1 MTNPVHKLPVFG
13 VNHMPSAGTLDS
25 CVGWARD
32 EQEAF
37 KLVESLP
44 ETQET
49 ASMMSR
55 QFGVE
60 YSLAGVSKERMIL
73 KDDEGPHY
81 SSTIGYHRYQEVY
94 RAFLDSKRDQ

>member
-13 VNHMPSAGTLDS
+13 VNYIPASVTLDG
-25 CVGWARD
+25 CVGWASD

-37 KLVESLP
+37 KLVEGLP

-60 YSLAGVSKERMIL
+60 YRLAGVNKERMIV
-73 KDDEGPHY
+73 KDEQGPHY
-81 SSTIGYHRYQEVY
+81 SSTLGHHRYQEVY
-94 RAFLDSKRDQ
+94 RAYLDCKRDQ